1 MRRLEM
7 REKKKVSLD
16 IEAYAWLTETGIQTS
31 VYIGQDVD
39 GPQFENEEAFE
50 TLIDS
55 ALEGCECNGKFARYH
70 KEEIEELLTTLKN
83 AYEYAERQVQETG
96 FHD

>member
-1 MRRLEM
+1 M

-31 VYIGQDVD
+31 VYIGQDVNE
-39 GPQFENEEAFE
+39 PQFENAVTFE

-55 ALEGCECNGKFARYH
+55 ALEGYGWSGKFARYH
-70 KEEIEELLTTLKN
+70 EEEIEELLTTLKN
-83 AYEYAERQVQETG
+83 AYAYAERQVQEIG